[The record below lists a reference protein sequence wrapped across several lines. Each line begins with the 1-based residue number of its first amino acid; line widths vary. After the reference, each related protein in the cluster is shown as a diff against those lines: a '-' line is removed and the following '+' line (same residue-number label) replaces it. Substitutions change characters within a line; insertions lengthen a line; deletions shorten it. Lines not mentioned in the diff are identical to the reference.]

1 MANLPSIFVD
11 GQEGTTGLR
20 IHEYL
25 ARRSDLNV
33 LKIDPEKRKD
43 TAERK
48 RLINAADLVFLCLPD
63 AASREAV
70 TLVENPNTRV
80 IDASTAFRTDPT
92 WVYGLPELDR
102 NQREKIRA
110 AKRVANPGCHATAF
124 ILGAHPLVEAGIVP
138 ASLPLTCFS
147 LTGYSGGGKK
157 MIANYE
163 APDAPAKLKAPR
175 HYGLK
180 LNHKHLPE
188 MQKITGLEMPPIF
201 TPVVCAVHSGLAVET
216 FLPVSMLGKRVTAAD
231 VQVVLAAHYAG
242 EKFVRVLPPENDA
255 YLDEGFL
262 DITACNG
269 TNRADIFVFGN
280 ADQITVITRLDNLGK
295 GASGAAIQCMNI
307 MLGCDESSG
316 LTV

>member
-1 MANLPSIFVD
+1 MAPNIFVD

-20 IHEYL
+20 IHEHL
-25 ARRSDLNV
+25 SQRSDLNV
-33 LKIDPEKRKD
+33 LKIDAEKRKD

-48 RLINAADLVFLCLPD
+48 KLINSADIVFLCLPD

-70 TLVENPNTRV
+70 ALVENHNTKV
-80 IDASTAFRTDPT
+80 IDASTAYRTDAS
-92 WVYGLPELDR
+92 WAYGLPELSKAH
-102 NQREKIRA
+102 REKIRA
-110 AKRVANPGCHATAF
+110 GKRIANPGCHATAF
-124 ILGAHPLVEAGIVP
+124 LLGVYPLVQAGIIP
-138 ASLPLTCFS
+138 AGMMLNCFS

-157 MIANYE
+157 MIAQYE
-163 APDAPAKLKAPR
+163 AADAPAKLKAPR

-188 MQKITGLEMPPIF
+188 MQKIAGLSVPPIF

-216 FLPVSMLGKRVTAAD
+216 FLPVAQLGKKVSAAD
-231 VQVVLAAHYAG
+231 VQQILAAHYAG
-242 EKFVRVLPPENDA
+242 EKFIKVMPYPAETS
-255 YLDEGFL
+255 LDEGFF

-280 ADQITVITRLDNLGK
+280 DDQIILLSRIDNLGK

-307 MLGCDESSG
+307 LLGCDEAEG
-316 LTV
+316 LKQS